1 MQETL
6 GHIRYGEGRRGLI
19 FLPFALG
26 AVISGLLFSFQV
38 PYLAANRGIDG
49 GPINLDQK
57 YRNGKP
63 LFPGSSGTT
72 FIYSFQPWGGVR
84 FDNPDKPILMKRD
97 AYIRTLLW
105 GSNDY
110 SLSKAETFTV
120 MAESE
125 MGLPPAAS
133 RPTVQFLRIRNPSWI
148 ATF

>member
-6 GHIRYGEGRRGLI
+6 GHVRYGGGRRGLI

-38 PYLAANRGIDG
+38 PYLAANWGRDA
-49 GPINLDQK
+49 GPINLEQK

-84 FDNPDKPILMKRD
+84 FDNPDKPILRKRD
-97 AYIRTLLW
+97 AYIRNLLW

-110 SLSKAETFTV
+110 PLAKAETFTV

-125 MGLPPAAS
+125 MRITPSAS
-133 RPTVQFLRIRNPSWI
+133 RPTVQFLRIRNPSWMT
-148 ATF
+148 TF